1 MICSMTGFGRCE
13 LSSGLKKVSV
23 EIKSVNHRYLD
34 VSIKMPKKF
43 NVFENKIR
51 DELKKYASR
60 GKIDIFISYVDLSK
74 GDVNVRFNEGVA
86 EEYYEIFKNAS
97 NKFNLENDLT
107 TSTLLR
113 LPEVLTMEE
122 ECINEDEIWEFLL
135 EALTKAFSDFRDAR
149 VKEGEKLK
157 VDLLN
162 KLEDM
167 KKDVNF
173 ITERSPQ
180 IIAEYKQKLL
190 DKINEAVFNVQ
201 IDESRIA
208 TEVTIYADKVCVDEE
223 LVRLNSHID
232 AVAEALSSDE
242 SVGRRLDFLAQEMNR
257 EANTTL
263 SKSNDVEVSNAAIEL
278 KTCIE
283 KIREQIQNIE

>member
-1 MICSMTGFGRCE
+1 
-13 LSSGLKKVSV
+13 
-23 EIKSVNHRYLD
+23 
-34 VSIKMPKKF
+34 
-43 NVFENKIR
+43 
-51 DELKKYASR
+51 
-60 GKIDIFISYVDLSK
+60 
-74 GDVNVRFNEGVA
+74 
-86 EEYYEIFKNAS
+86 
-97 NKFNLENDLT
+97 
-107 TSTLLR
+107 
-113 LPEVLTMEE
+113 MEE
-122 ECINEDEIWEFLL
+122 ECIDEDEIWSFLL
-135 EALTKAFSDFRDAR
+135 EALTSAFTQFREAR
-149 VKEGEKLK
+149 ALEGEKLK
-157 VDLLN
+157 VDLLS

-167 KKDVNF
+167 KRDVNF

-232 AVAEALSSDE
+232 AVKEALSSDD

-263 SKSNDVEVSNAAIEL
+263 SKSNDVDVSNAAIEL

>member
-97 NKFNLENDLT
+97 NKFNLDNDLT

>member
-51 DELKKYASR
+51 DELKNYASR

-86 EEYYEIFKNAS
+86 EEYYEIFKSAS
-97 NKFNLENDLT
+97 DKFNLENDLT

-149 VKEGEKLK
+149 VTEGEKLR
-157 VDLLN
+157 VDLLS

-263 SKSNDVEVSNAAIEL
+263 SKSNDVDVSNAAIEL

>member
-51 DELKKYASR
+51 DELKNYASR

-86 EEYYEIFKNAS
+86 EEYYEIFKSAS
-97 NKFNLENDLT
+97 DKFNLENDLT

-149 VKEGEKLK
+149 VTEGEKLR
-157 VDLLN
+157 VDLLS

-232 AVAEALSSDE
+232 AVAGALSSDE

-263 SKSNDVEVSNAAIEL
+263 SKSNDVDVSNAAIEL

>member
-13 LSSGLKKVSV
+13 LSKGLRKVSV
-23 EIKSVNHRYLD
+23 EVKSVNHRYLD

-60 GKIDIFISYVDLSK
+60 GKVDIFISYTDLSK

-86 EEYYEIFKNAS
+86 SEYYEIFKNAS
-97 NKFNLENDLT
+97 EQFNLDNDLT

-122 ECINEDEIWEFLL
+122 ECIDEDEIWSFLL
-135 EALTKAFSDFRDAR
+135 EALTNAFTQFREAR
-149 VKEGEKLK
+149 ALEGEKLK
-157 VDLLN
+157 VDLLS
-162 KLEDM
+162 KLDDM
-167 KKDVNF
+167 KRDVNF

-232 AVAEALSSDE
+232 AVKEALSSDD

-263 SKSNDVEVSNAAIEL
+263 SKSNDVDVSNAAIEL